1 MIMKRILKYILILSA
16 GLATLASCND
26 YLDRLPDDRAE
37 LNSLEKVTSFLTSAY
52 STHSTNFIM
61 EYSSDNVMDNGSQY
75 TSQPDQDDL
84 YRWQDVDVVSGNDTP
99 KAVWDGYYYAI
110 AVANEALAALED
122 LPAGPQND
130 GLKAEAL
137 LCRAYG
143 MFVLA
148 NTFCMAWNPEKAD
161 EYLGLP
167 YPKVAGQSV
176 NERGTL
182 RELYENINADIEAAL
197 PIVSDAHL
205 KVPAYHFNVKA
216 AHAFAARFNL
226 FYHNYDKA
234 ITYADYVLGANPA
247 SIMRNV
253 SEYTAFANSD
263 DINNAYTRS
272 KANLMMVTSYSVFG
286 RAMVQGASAWMRYA
300 HNQEM
305 MNNETFRVK
314 APWCPQGNYTSC
326 TLYEGQL
333 LYGNATFI
341 LYPKMFEFFEVTDKV
356 AQAGYPHI
364 VDAVF
369 TVDET
374 LLVRAEAYA
383 RKGDKVAE
391 SLADVN
397 TYLQVHCADVADDGV
412 STRPVFT
419 EETLNEWMN
428 SLLDVPAEIT
438 TAKQRGIKKP
448 FHPQGFTLTEG
459 TQTNLLHL
467 ILHLRRIETI
477 YQGQRFIDI
486 KRYGIEF
493 SHNLEDEETI
503 VFTAG
508 DLRGAIQ
515 LPVDVTEAGLQ
526 TNPR

>member
-1 MIMKRILKYILILSA
+1 MIMKNILKYILILSA

-37 LNSLEKVTSFLTSAY
+37 LNSLDKVANFLVSAY
-52 STHSTNFIM
+52 STHSPNYIM
-61 EYSSDNVMDNGSQY
+61 YFSSDNVMSNGNQY
-75 TSQPDQDDL
+75 TCQPDQDDL
-84 YRWQDVDVVSGNDTP
+84 YRWQEVDVVSGNDTP
-99 KAVWDGYYYAI
+99 KAVWDGHYYAI
-110 AVANEALAALED
+110 AVANEALSALEG
-122 LPAGPQND
+122 LPAGSQND

-143 MFVLA
+143 MFQLA
-148 NTFCMAWNPEKAD
+148 NVFCMAWNPDKAD

-176 NERGTL
+176 DERGTL
-182 RELYENINADIEAAL
+182 RELYANINADIEAAL

-234 ITYADYVLGANPA
+234 IEYASYVLGSNPV
-247 SIMRNV
+247 SVLRNV
-253 SEYTAFANSD
+253 GEYIPMANYTD
-263 DINNAYTRS
+263 VHNAYMRS
-272 KANLMMVTSYSVFG
+272 KANLMMQTAYSLMG
-286 RAMVQGASAWMRYA
+286 RCSTGWSSILRYT
-300 HNQEM
+300 HNMEILGS
-305 MNNETFRVK
+305 ETFW
-314 APWCPQGNYTSC
+314 AITPWCTTGGSSSSS
-326 TLYEGQL
+326 LYEARR
-333 LYGNATFI
+333 LYGNNQNVF
-341 LYPKMFEFFEVTDKV
+341 YPKLVELFEVTDKV
-356 AQAGYPHI
+356 AQTGYPHI
-364 VDAVF
+364 ADPVF
-369 TVDET
+369 TTDET

-383 RKGDKVAE
+383 RKGDKVSEA
-391 SLADVN
+391 LNDIN
-397 TYLQVHCADVADDGV
+397 TFFQAHCSEVANNGV
-412 STRPVFT
+412 TPRPVFT
-419 EETLNEWMN
+419 EESLNEWMN

-467 ILHLRRIETI
+467 ILHLRRIETM

-503 VFTAG
+503 VFKAG

-515 LPVDVTEAGLQ
+515 LPKDVTEAGLQ
-526 TNPR
+526 VNPR